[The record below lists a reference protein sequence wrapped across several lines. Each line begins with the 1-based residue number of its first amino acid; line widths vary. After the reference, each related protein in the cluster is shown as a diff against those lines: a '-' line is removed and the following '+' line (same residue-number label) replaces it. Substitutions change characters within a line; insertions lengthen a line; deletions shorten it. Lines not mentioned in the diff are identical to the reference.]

1 MRFRLIL
8 FILLCF
14 AGATAHSKEVN
25 PDLLLRCIAEVESHN
40 VSTKIG
46 QQGERSR
53 YQFMPQTWVM
63 YSKVPFS
70 QIGRFDNQTEVER
83 VARRHIFT
91 IKMALIQRGWEVTPY
106 NIALGWNGGPSKLIY
121 LPRHKDYA
129 KRVENLY
136 NSGPASM

>member
-1 MRFRLIL
+1 M
-8 FILLCF
+8 
-14 AGATAHSKEVN
+14 AS
-25 PDLLLRCIAEVESHN
+25 
-40 VSTKIG
+40 
-46 QQGERSR
+46 
-53 YQFMPQTWVM
+53 TWVM

-70 QIGRFDNQTEVER
+70 RISRPEHQKEVER

-91 IKMALIQRGWEVTPY
+91 IKMALIERGWEVTPY

>member
-14 AGATAHSKEVN
+14 FGGIAHGKDVN
-25 PDLLLRCIAEVESHN
+25 PDLLLRCIAQVESGD

-53 YQFMPQTWVM
+53 YQFMVSTWVM
-63 YSKVPFS
+63 YSKVAFS
-70 QIGRFDNQTEVER
+70 QIGRPEHQKEVDR

-91 IKMALIQRGWEVTPY
+91 IKMAI
-106 NIALGWNGGPSKLIY
+106 IK
-121 LPRHKDYA
+121 
-129 KRVENLY
+129 
-136 NSGPASM
+136 